1 MSKDKIKYLGEFF
14 AENIVDSY
22 KSLSNIN
29 KHLSQIQTS
38 EIKELK
44 KLVTNI
50 KKLLKHDNSYKKEL
64 EALRKIYNK
73 EYKEH
78 LQKINKIF
86 KDK

>member
-1 MSKDKIKYLGEFF
+1 MHRDKIKNIGDLF
-14 AENIVDSY
+14 AKNIVDSY

-29 KHLSQIQTS
+29 KHLSQIQAS
-38 EIKELK
+38 EIKEIK

-86 KDK
+86 KS

>member
-1 MSKDKIKYLGEFF
+1 MMPKDKIKYLGDHF

-44 KLVTNI
+44 KL
-50 KKLLKHDNSYKKEL
+50 DNLDL
-64 EALRKIYNK
+64 ENY
-73 EYKEH
+73 
-78 LQKINKIF
+78 KIF
-86 KDK
+86 KTKEYF

>member
-1 MSKDKIKYLGEFF
+1 MHRDKIKNIGDLF

-29 KHLSQIQTS
+29 KHLSQIQAS
-38 EIKELK
+38 EIKEIK

-73 EYKEH
+73 EYKEN
-78 LQKINKIF
+78 LKKINKIF
-86 KDK
+86 KS